1 MCTCNAVLDGLPQV
15 LMCIH
20 IKAGYF
26 YKYLYVQLKLSL
38 YLVHCPDGNK
48 LYSFFSRTNSTY
60 NPNQDSAIQFW
71 SQSKCVRSAGIHLQA
86 GKPPER
92 QSALTPCPDMSCQC
106 MQIYLNCIRARF
118 VLCPSALGH
127 WGTDL

>member
-1 MCTCNAVLDGLPQV
+1 MCTFNAALDGLPQV

-26 YKYLYVQLKLSL
+26 YNCLYAQVKLPL
-38 YLVHCPDGNK
+38 HLVHCPDGIK
-48 LYSFFSRTNSTY
+48 LYSFFNRTDSTY
-60 NPNQDSAIQFW
+60 NPNQDSAIRFW
-71 SQSKCVRSAGIHLQA
+71 PQSKCVRSAGISLQA
-86 GKPPER
+86 RKPPER
-92 QSALTPCPDMSCQC
+92 QSALTPCRDMSCQC
-106 MQIYLNCIRARF
+106 MQIYPNPISARF